1 MHRGESKDPVTIL
14 VVDDS
19 RTMRNHLERLLAD
32 VSYRVIQAED
42 GEEALE
48 VYAKFSPDILL
59 LDMNMPRL
67 DGLGVISAIR
77 GEHGDQETLIIM
89 VTSIE
94 SQGLK
99 LSAFSAGVNDFLNKP
114 FDRAE
119 LLARV
124 AAAARQVRLNRSLRQ
139 AAETIA
145 AEMDLVASL
154 QTRLLPSGP
163 PDIPGIA
170 VQSVYR
176 PSGRASGDYF
186 DHFPIA
192 DGVLRVVVADVS
204 GHGARAAFLMGIVR
218 TLVHLGRS
226 HSLRLTDTLALI
238 NTHLMDILGNEP
250 DFVSVLAA
258 DIDVKRGRLT
268 YVNAG
273 HPPGMLRA
281 GGETQALSPTS
292 PVLGFFNL
300 SFEPRVLDLPP
311 GAGLFLF
318 TDGFYDWEMAPGELM
333 DLDAFWDLAAGVEAN
348 EDFLGEVLALVEW
361 KKLSHG
367 KFRDDVSA
375 LWIQVAP
382 GMAPRREAPAPAA
395 CADEADPVREYR
407 LRCRA
412 MAPAARRLARAA
424 LALVGDHVN
433 GETVLYDLDL
443 ALTEACANVV
453 EHAYPP
459 GQPGDLEILLRLV
472 RGEDVQVEV
481 RDFGPGFSLDAKV
494 PGAPAQDAESGRGV
508 YIISRLMD
516 EMAVRRD
523 GEANVVGFTKRIGK
537 DAWKACI

>member
-1 MHRGESKDPVTIL
+1 MHRGENKDPVTVL

-19 RTMRNHLERLLAD
+19 RTMRNLLERLLSDFA
-32 VSYRVIQAED
+32 YRVLLAED
-42 GEEALE
+42 GEEALTA
-48 VYAKFSPDILL
+48 YARHAPDILL

-67 DGLGVISAIR
+67 DGLGVIKAIR

-139 AAETIA
+139 AADTIA
-145 AEMDLVASL
+145 AELDLVASL
-154 QTRLLPSGP
+154 QTRLLPAGP
-163 PDIPGIA
+163 PDLEGVT

-186 DHFPIA
+186 DHFPMA
-192 DGVLRVVVADVS
+192 DGVLRAVVADVS

-218 TLVHLGRS
+218 TLFHLGRT
-226 HSLRLTDTLALI
+226 HALRLTDTLGLI
-238 NTHLMDILGNEP
+238 NTHLMEILGNEP

-258 DIDVKRGRLT
+258 DIDFRRGRLT

-281 GGETQALSPTS
+281 GGEAVALAPTS
-292 PVLGFFNL
+292 PVLGFFDL
-300 SFEPRVLDLPP
+300 VLESRILDLPP
-311 GAGLFLF
+311 DSGLFLF

-333 DLDAFWDLAAGVEAN
+333 DFDAFWDLAAGVEPGGG
-348 EDFLGEVLALVEW
+348 FLEEVLALVEW

-367 KFRDDVSA
+367 RFRDDVSA
-375 LWIQVAP
+375 LWIRVAP
-382 GMAPRREAPAPAA
+382 GAASAPPARAPAA
-395 CADEADPVREYR
+395 GAAGDGAVREYR
-407 LRCRA
+407 LRTRA
-412 MAPAARRLARAA
+412 TAPAASRLSRAA
-424 LALVGDHVN
+424 LALVADCLS
-433 GETVLYDLDL
+433 GEALLHDLGL
-443 ALTEACANVV
+443 ALGEACANVA
-453 EHAYPP
+453 EHAYPE
-459 GQPGDLEILLRLV
+459 GAPGDLEILLR
-472 RGEDVQVEV
+472 VQPGVAVAAEV
-481 RDFGPGFSLDAKV
+481 RDFGPGFALDPAALDA
-494 PGAPAQDAESGRGV
+494 PRPDAESGRGV

-516 EMAVRRD
+516 ELAVRRE
-523 GEANVVGFTKRIGK
+523 GEANVVSFVKRIGK
-537 DAWKACI
+537 DAWKACA

>member
-1 MHRGESKDPVTIL
+1 MHRGDSKDTVTIL

-19 RTMRNHLERLLAD
+19 RTMRNLLERLLAD
-32 VSYRVIQAED
+32 FSYRVLVAED
-42 GEEALE
+42 GEEALA
-48 VYAKFSPDILL
+48 VYAAQAPDILL

-124 AAAARQVRLNRSLRQ
+124 AAAARQVRLNRSLRE

-163 PDIPGIA
+163 PDLPGVT

-218 TLVHLGRS
+218 TLFHLGRS
-226 HSLRLTDTLALI
+226 HALRLTDTLALI

-250 DFVSVLAA
+250 DFVSVLAV
-258 DIDVKRGRLT
+258 DIDVKRGKLT

-273 HPPGMLRA
+273 HPPGMLRTGDQA
-281 GGETQALSPTS
+281 QALTPTS
-292 PVLGFFNL
+292 PVLGFFDL
-300 SFEPRVLDLPP
+300 TFEPRVLDLPP
-311 GAGLFLF
+311 DSGLFLF

-333 DLDAFWDLAAGVEAN
+333 DLDAFWDLAAAVEATG
-348 EDFLGEVLALVEW
+348 DFLGEVLAQVEW

-375 LWIQVAP
+375 LWIRVAP
-382 GMAPRREAPAPAA
+382 GAVALPRPPEAAA
-395 CADEADPVREYR
+395 CEADADPVREYC
-407 LRCRA
+407 LRSQA
-412 MAPAARRLARAA
+412 TAPAARRLSRAA
-424 LALVGDHVN
+424 LALAGDHVS
-433 GETVLYDLDL
+433 GEAVLYDLDL
-443 ALTEACANVV
+443 ALAEACANVV
-453 EHAYPP
+453 EHAYAPDA
-459 GQPGDLEILLRLV
+459 PGDLEIRLRLV
-472 RGEDVQVEV
+472 RGEAVQVEV
-481 RDFGPGFSLDAKV
+481 RDFGPGFALDGAV
-494 PGAPAQDAESGRGV
+494 REAPAPDAESGRGV

-516 EMAVRRD
+516 EMQVRREGD
-523 GEANVVGFTKRIGK
+523 ANVVGFTKRVGK
-537 DAWKACI
+537 DAWKPCA

>member
-1 MHRGESKDPVTIL
+1 MRRGESKDLVTVL

-19 RTMRNHLERLLAD
+19 RTMRNLLERLLTDFAYT
-32 VSYRVIQAED
+32 VLTAED
-42 GEEALE
+42 GEEALQ
-48 VYAKFSPDILL
+48 VYGKAAPDIIL

-67 DGLGVISAIR
+67 DGLGVINAIR

-154 QTRLLPSGP
+154 QTRLLPAAP
-163 PDIPGIA
+163 PDMAGIA
-170 VQSVYR
+170 VQSIYR

-186 DHFPIA
+186 DHFTIA
-192 DGVLRVVVADVS
+192 DGVLRAVVADVS

-218 TLVHLGRS
+218 TLFHLGRT

-238 NTHLMDILGNEP
+238 NSHLMDILGNEP

-258 DIDVKRGRLT
+258 DIDLRRGRLT

-273 HPPGMLRA
+273 HPPGMLRI
-281 GGETQALSPTS
+281 GEEAVALAATS
-292 PVLGFFNL
+292 PVLGFFDL
-300 SFEPRVLDLPP
+300 TFEPRVLDLPP
-311 GAGLFLF
+311 DSGLFLF

-333 DLDAFWDLAAGVEAN
+333 DFDAFWDLAAGVEATGG
-348 EDFLGEVLALVEW
+348 FLEEVLALVEW
-361 KKLSHG
+361 KKLPHG

-375 LWIQVAP
+375 LWIRVAP
-382 GMAPRREAPAPAA
+382 GAAPAPGGREREPCVEEGGAA
-395 CADEADPVREYR
+395 REYR
-407 LRCRA
+407 LRTRA
-412 MAPAARRLARAA
+412 AAPAARRLTRAVLA
-424 LALVGDHVN
+424 LAADHVS
-433 GETVLYDLDL
+433 GEAVLYDLGL
-443 ALTEACANVV
+443 ALSEACANVV
-453 EHAYPP
+453 EHAYPQ
-459 GQPGDLEILLRLV
+459 GEPGDLEILLRV
-472 RGEDVQVEV
+472 IPGDRVEAEV
-481 RDFGPGFSLDAKV
+481 RDFGPGFALDPAV
-494 PGAPAQDAESGRGV
+494 LGAPQPDAESGRGM

-516 EMAVRRD
+516 EMAVLREGD
-523 GEANVVGFTKRIGK
+523 ATVVRFAKRIGR
-537 DAWKACI
+537 DAWKTCA

>member
-1 MHRGESKDPVTIL
+1 VHRGESKDPVTVL

-19 RTMRNHLERLLAD
+19 RTMRNLLERLLSD
-32 VSYRVIQAED
+32 FSYRVLLAED
-42 GEEALE
+42 GEEALAA
-48 VYAKFSPDILL
+48 YAQHAPDIML

-67 DGLGVISAIR
+67 DGLGVIGAIR

-89 VTSIE
+89 ITSIE

-139 AAETIA
+139 AADTIA

-163 PDIPGIA
+163 PDLPGVT

-192 DGVLRVVVADVS
+192 DGVLRAVVADVS

-218 TLVHLGRS
+218 TLFHLGRS
-226 HSLRLTDTLALI
+226 HSLRLADTLALI
-238 NTHLMDILGNEP
+238 NTHLMEILGNEP

-258 DIDVKRGRLT
+258 DIDFRRGRLT

-273 HPPGMLRA
+273 HPSGMLRTGDA
-281 GGETQALSPTS
+281 ALALAPTS
-292 PVLGFFNL
+292 PVLGFFDL
-300 SFEPRVLDLPP
+300 AIEPRTLALPP
-311 GAGLFLF
+311 DSGLFLF
-318 TDGFYDWEMAPGELM
+318 TDGFYDWEMAPGEFV
-333 DLDAFWDLAAGVEAN
+333 DFDSFWDLAAKVDADG
-348 EDFLGEVLALVEW
+348 DFLGEVLAQVEW

-375 LWIQVAP
+375 LWIRVAP
-382 GMAPRREAPAPAA
+382 GAAPAPPARPPAA
-395 CADEADPVREYR
+395 CASEDGAVREYC
-407 LRCRA
+407 LRTRA
-412 MAPAARRLARAA
+412 TAPAARRLARAVMA
-424 LALVGDHVN
+424 LAADHVS

-443 ALTEACANVV
+443 ALAEACANVV
-453 EHAYPP
+453 EHAYPE
-459 GQPGDLEILLRLV
+459 GQPGDLEIVLRV
-472 RGEDVQVEV
+472 APGETVQIEV
-481 RDFGPGFSLDAKV
+481 RDFGPGFALDPAALDA
-494 PGAPAQDAESGRGV
+494 PRPDAESGRGV

-516 EMAVRRD
+516 EMAVRRE
-523 GEANVVGFTKRIGK
+523 GEANVVAFAKRIGK
-537 DAWKACI
+537 DAWKTCA